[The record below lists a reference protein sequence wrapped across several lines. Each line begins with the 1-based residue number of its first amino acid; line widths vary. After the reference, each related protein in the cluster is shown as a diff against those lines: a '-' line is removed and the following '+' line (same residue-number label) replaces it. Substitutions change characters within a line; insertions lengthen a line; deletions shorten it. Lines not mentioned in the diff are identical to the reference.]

1 MNKYTNKISMFLCM
15 GALVLGAAS
24 CSEPDDII
32 SSVKYDRLF
41 SPTDLGTRV
50 RNRTG
55 VEISWSTRNAKGT
68 KYTIEVATDES
79 FSSIVRTETTEASP
93 YFFFGLD
100 GETEYFIRIKAS
112 ADGIA
117 ESKWSPIAKFT
128 TDTEN
133 IYLPLKDGD
142 LQATTVTLRWT
153 EGETVEKIEV
163 LDETGA
169 LVKTQTVSAEESA
182 AGAATVTDLKGETTY
197 TFVLKRNGKT
207 RGSIKFT
214 TELDLAGAIKVTA
227 DDDWYSILQAGQD
240 GDVFA
245 FMPGEYAAYAT
256 DGGTAFSGIT
266 LSKSISIKA
275 AKSTDKPVFSGFNF
289 KLEAGVSLDL
299 LNVVF
304 DGNKHSDQF
313 IVYGAAGDIDHLN
326 ISGCEISN
334 YVKGFFYLNVAA
346 VINEINIDNCLI
358 HDIVCDG
365 GDFFDSRKGGYNAFN
380 LTNTT
385 IYRSA
390 AKRDVFRYDDASGSV
405 TAASVIKVDHCTF
418 AEVGNGGANYRIFY
432 VRFKGNSISFT
443 NNVVADFNNARGFSE
458 QKNTA
463 VPTFEGNYYFNT
475 QNLVKIADGNTQAI
489 QFFDS
494 KGTVLSESPF
504 KNAAEADYTVINED
518 VAYEKAGDPRW
529 IK

>member
-1 MNKYTNKISMFLCM
+1 M

-32 SSVKYDRLF
+32 TSVQYDRLF
-41 SPTDLGTRV
+41 SPTEVGARV
-50 RNRTG
+50 RNRTS
-55 VEISWSTRNAKGT
+55 VEVSWSTRNAKVDQFT
-68 KYTIEVATDES
+68 VELSTDEG
-79 FSSIVRTETTEASP
+79 FSSIARSATAAASP
-93 YFFFGLD
+93 VTIAGLD
-100 GETEYFIRIKAS
+100 GETEYFVRVKA
-112 ADGIA
+112 AAEGQT
-117 ESKWSPIAKFT
+117 ESKWSPAAKFT

-133 IYLPLKDGD
+133 IYLPLQDGD

-153 EGETVEKIEV
+153 PGETVETVEV
-163 LDETGA
+163 LDQAGA
-169 LVKTQTVSAEESA
+169 KVKSQSVSSGESA
-182 AGAATVTDLKGETTY
+182 AGTMVVTDLQGETTY

-207 RGSIKFT
+207 RGSMTVT
-214 TELDLAGAIKVTA
+214 TELNLDGATKVTV
-227 DDDWYSILQAGQD
+227 DDDWYNMLKNAND

-245 FMPGEYAAYAT
+245 FMPGEYSTY
-256 DGGTAFSGIT
+256 DIEGNGAFSGVT
-266 LSKSISIKA
+266 LSKSVSIKA

-313 IVYGAAGDIDHLN
+313 IVYAADGDIDHLN

-334 YVKGFFYLNVAA
+334 YVKGFFYINVAA
-346 VINEINIDNCLI
+346 VINNITIDNCLI
-358 HDIVCDG
+358 HDIECSG

-405 TAASVIKVDHCTF
+405 TAASVINVDHCTF
-418 AEVGNGGANYRIFY
+418 AEVGNGAANYRIFY
-432 VRFKGNSISFT
+432 VRYKGNTISFT

-504 KNAAEADYTVINED
+504 KNAADADYTVTNDDIS
-518 VAYEKAGDPRW
+518 YLKAGDPRW